1 MPSFRHL
8 LKTRE
13 QRRQYD
19 RSNAVASIPVRVSPR
34 LRRAVEL
41 LETCL
46 DDAARQKTCGRTEL
60 RRTEELAQLV
70 SDELCRA
77 LRVRLPNVKVRG
89 KRPLNGSGELHG
101 LFTTGPRRDDCI
113 QVWMLTAKRQQVV
126 KFKTFLRTLVH
137 EVCHHLDYV
146 LLGLRDSFHTDGFF
160 KRESSLVH
168 QLLRRKAEAQLPPV
182 PVPIEWGRR
191 EEASGAGS
199 ATLWAEQ
206 GKRRTK
212 FENVDDYS

>member
-19 RSNAVASIPVRVSPR
+19 RSNAVSSIPVRVSPR

-41 LETCL
+41 LERCL
-46 DDAARQKTCGRTEL
+46 NDAAGQETCGRAEL
-60 RRTEELAQLV
+60 RRTQELAQIV

-77 LRVRLPNVKVRG
+77 LRVRLPSVKVRG
-89 KRPLNGSGELHG
+89 KRPENGAGELHG
-101 LFTTGPRRDDCI
+101 LFTTGPSREDCI
-113 QVWMLTAKRQQVV
+113 QVWMLTAKRRQVV

-146 LLGLRDSFHTDGFF
+146 HLGLRDSFHTDGFF

-168 QLLRRKAEAQLPPV
+168 QLLRPRTETTPPDALPSPV
-182 PVPIEWGRR
+182 WKR
-191 EEASGAGS
+191 SGGAFG
-199 ATLWAEQ
+199 ARAVAARPDR
-206 GKRRTK
+206 GKRGMK
-212 FENVDDYS
+212 LENIDDYS

>member
-19 RSNAVASIPVRVSPR
+19 RSNAVSSIPVRISPR

-41 LETCL
+41 LESCL
-46 DDAARQKTCGRTEL
+46 DDATRRKACGRAEL
-60 RRTEELAQLV
+60 RRAEELAQIV
-70 SDELCRA
+70 SDELCRS

-89 KRPLNGSGELHG
+89 KRPLNGTGELHG
-101 LFTTGPRRDDCI
+101 LFTTGPSREDRI
-113 QVWMLTAKRQQVV
+113 QVWMLTAKRRQVV

-168 QLLRRKAEAQLPPV
+168 QLLRGRGGAHLPAMPAA
-182 PVPIEWGRR
+182 IEWGQHD
-191 EEASGAGS
+191 EASGTRS
-199 ATLWAEQ
+199 ATVWADR
-206 GKRRTK
+206 GKRRIK

>member
-19 RSNAVASIPVRVSPR
+19 RSNAVGSIPVRVSPR

-46 DDAARQKTCGRTEL
+46 DDAARKKCGRAEL
-60 RRTEELAQLV
+60 RRTEELAQIV
-70 SDELCRA
+70 SDELCGA
-77 LRVRLPNVKVRG
+77 LRVRLPQVKVRG
-89 KRPLNGSGELHG
+89 KRPLNSTGELHG
-101 LFTTGPRRDDCI
+101 LFTTGPSREDCI

-168 QLLRRKAEAQLPPV
+168 QLLRTRPQAAALAVDSEWSRRPEA
-182 PVPIEWGRR
+182 
-191 EEASGAGS
+191 AGARS
-199 ATLWAEQ
+199 AALWAER
-206 GKRRTK
+206 GKRRIK
-212 FENVDDYS
+212 LGNVDDYP

>member
-19 RSNAVASIPVRVSPR
+19 RSNAVSSIPVRVSPR

-41 LETCL
+41 LEGCL
-46 DDAARQKTCGRTEL
+46 DDAAHRERCGRAEI
-60 RRTEELAQLV
+60 RRTQELAQII

-77 LRVRLPNVKVRG
+77 LRVRLPNVKVKG
-89 KRPLNGSGELHG
+89 KRPLNRTGELHG
-101 LFTTGPRRDDCI
+101 LFTTGPSREDCI

-146 LLGLRDSFHTDGFF
+146 LLSLRDSFHTDGFF
-160 KRESSLVH
+160 RRESSLVH
-168 QLLRRKAEAQLPPV
+168 QLLRRKTETQPPV
-182 PVPIEWGRR
+182 GPPAIEWRLYQPG
-191 EEASGAGS
+191 SGVLPVTVRADR
-199 ATLWAEQ
+199 
-206 GKRRTK
+206 GKRRIM
-212 FENVDDYS
+212 FENGDDCS

>member
-19 RSNAVASIPVRVSPR
+19 RSNGVSSIPVRVSPR

-41 LETCL
+41 LERCL
-46 DDAARQKTCGRTEL
+46 EEAAEQEPCGRAEL
-60 RRTEELAQLV
+60 RRTQELAQII

-77 LRVRLPNVKVRG
+77 LRVRLPSVKVKG
-89 KRPLNGSGELHG
+89 KRPQDGAGELHG
-101 LFTTGPRRDDCI
+101 LFTTGPSRDDCI
-113 QVWMLTAKRQQVV
+113 QVWMLTAKRRQVV

-160 KRESSLVH
+160 KRESSLVY
-168 QLLRRKAEAQLPPV
+168 QLLRPSAAAADAPPGVEWRRRGEAFTV
-182 PVPIEWGRR
+182 RAA
-191 EEASGAGS
+191 ASRADR
-199 ATLWAEQ
+199 
-206 GKRRTK
+206 GKREMNL
-212 FENVDDYS
+212 ENVDDCS

>member
-13 QRRQYD
+13 QRGQYD
-19 RSNAVASIPVRVSPR
+19 RSNGISSIPVRVSPR

-41 LETCL
+41 LEGAL
-46 DDAARQKTCGRTEL
+46 DHAARQKTGGRAEL
-60 RRTEELAQLV
+60 QRTQELAQV
-70 SDELCRA
+70 ISDELCRA

-89 KRPLNGSGELHG
+89 ARPLDSTGELHG
-101 LFTTGPRRDDCI
+101 LFTTGPSREDCI

-146 LLGLRDSFHTDGFF
+146 FLKLRDSFHTDGFF
-160 KRESSLVH
+160 QRESSLMH
-168 QLLRRKAEAQLPPV
+168 QLLRSKPEREQPTLPVPREWRRRAEAPL
-182 PVPIEWGRR
+182 RR
-191 EEASGAGS
+191 SAAGGVEGGQTRIKMGS
-199 ATLWAEQ
+199 AE
-206 GKRRTK
+206 
-212 FENVDDYS
+212 DYS

>member
-19 RSNAVASIPVRVSPR
+19 RSNAVSSIPVRVSPR

-41 LETCL
+41 LERCL
-46 DDAARQKTCGRTEL
+46 DDAARQTKCGRVEL
-60 RRTEELAQLV
+60 RRTQELAQIV
-70 SDELCRA
+70 SDELCRT
-77 LRVRLPNVKVRG
+77 LRVRLPSVKVRG
-89 KRPLNGSGELHG
+89 KRPLNSTGELHG
-101 LFTTGPRRDDCI
+101 LFTTGPSREDCI

-126 KFKTFLRTLVH
+126 KFKTFLRTLLH

-146 LLGLRDSFHTDGFF
+146 FLGLRDSFHTDGFF
-160 KRESSLVH
+160 RRESSLVH
-168 QLLRRKAEAQLPPV
+168 QLLRPKAEAARADV
-182 PVPIEWGRR
+182 PAAIEWRPHDD
-191 EEASGAGS
+191 AFGARS
-199 ATLWAEQ
+199 ATFRADR
-206 GKRRTK
+206 GKRRVK

>member
-19 RSNAVASIPVRVSPR
+19 RSNAVSSIPVRVSPR

-41 LETCL
+41 LKTCL
-46 DDAARQKTCGRTEL
+46 DDAARQQTCGRAEL
-60 RRTEELAQLV
+60 RRTQELAQIV

-77 LRVRLPNVKVRG
+77 LRVRLPSVKVRG
-89 KRPLNGSGELHG
+89 KRPLNSTGELHG
-101 LFTTGPRRDDCI
+101 LFTTGPSRDDCI
-113 QVWMLTAKRQQVV
+113 QVWMLTAKRRQVV

-146 LLGLRDSFHTDGFF
+146 FLGLRDSFHTDGFF

-168 QLLRRKAEAQLPPV
+168 QLLRSRADEPQT
-182 PVPIEWGRR
+182 
-191 EEASGAGS
+191 S
-199 ATLWAEQ
+199 AAPSVGWKRYDQAAAAPTFRADS
-206 GKRRTK
+206 GKRGFR
-212 FENVDDYS
+212 FGNF